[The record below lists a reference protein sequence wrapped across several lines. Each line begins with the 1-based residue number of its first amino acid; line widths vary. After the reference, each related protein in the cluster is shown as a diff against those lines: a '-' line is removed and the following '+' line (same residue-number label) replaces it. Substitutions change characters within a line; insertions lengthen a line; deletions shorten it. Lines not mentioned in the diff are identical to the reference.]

1 MRKDVVMEV
10 RAVSKNFGGLPALK
24 NVSFDVGRGEILAII
39 GPNGA
44 GKTTLFNVISG
55 VLQPSTGKIYF
66 EGRDITKLPPFKR
79 AKLGIARTFQ
89 IPRPFSE
96 MTVLENVIVGMVAN
110 GSGLSLSD
118 AKKRA
123 YEILE
128 ELRLSKKADVRVR
141 ELNLQEKKS
150 VELGRALALNPKV
163 LLIDE
168 YMSGL
173 NPVEVDWAIEE
184 LKRIN
189 RDRGVTMIWIEHVL
203 RAVMRLAERVIVL
216 NFGSI
221 IAEGSPSDIAKSA
234 EVVEAY
240 LGRGRAW

>member
-1 MRKDVVMEV
+1 LEV
-10 RAVSKNFGGLPALK
+10 KAVYKYFGGLPALK
-24 NVSFDVGRGEILAII
+24 NVSFEVGQGELLAII

-44 GKTTLFNVISG
+44 GKTTLFNAISG
-55 VLQPSTGKIYF
+55 VFQPSSGKIYF
-66 EGRDITKLPPFKR
+66 EGRDITDLPPFKR

-96 MTVLENVIVGMVAN
+96 MTVLENVVVGMVAN

-123 YEILE
+123 HEILE
-128 ELRLSKKADVRVR
+128 ELRLSKKADVQVSK
-141 ELNLQEKKS
+141 LNLQEKKS
-150 VELGRALALNPKV
+150 VELARALALNPK
-163 LLIDE
+163 LLLMDE

-173 NPVEVDWAIEE
+173 NPAEVDWAIEE

-189 RDRGVTMIWIEHVL
+189 RERGVTMIWIEHVL

-221 IAEGSPSDIAKSA
+221 IAEGSPSKIANSA

>member
-66 EGRDITKLPPFKR
+66 EGRDITRLPPFKR

-150 VELGRALALNPKV
+150 VELGRALALDPKV

>member
-203 RAVMRLAERVIVL
+203 RAVMKLAERVIVL

>member
-1 MRKDVVMEV
+1 
-10 RAVSKNFGGLPALK
+10 
-24 NVSFDVGRGEILAII
+24 
-39 GPNGA
+39 
-44 GKTTLFNVISG
+44 
-55 VLQPSTGKIYF
+55 
-66 EGRDITKLPPFKR
+66 
-79 AKLGIARTFQ
+79 
-89 IPRPFSE
+89 
-96 MTVLENVIVGMVAN
+96 MTVLENVVVGMVAN

-123 YEILE
+123 HEILE
-128 ELRLSKKADVRVR
+128 ELRLSKKADVQVSK
-141 ELNLQEKKS
+141 LNLQEKKS
-150 VELGRALALNPKV
+150 VELARALAYNPK
-163 LLIDE
+163 LLLMDE

-173 NPVEVDWAIEE
+173 NPAEVDWAIEE

-189 RDRGVTMIWIEHVL
+189 RERGVTMIWIEHVL

-221 IAEGSPSDIAKSA
+221 IAEGSPSEIAKSA

>member
-1 MRKDVVMEV
+1 MRKDVLLEV
-10 RAVSKNFGGLPALK
+10 KAVYKYFGGLPALK
-24 NVSFDVGRGEILAII
+24 NVSFEVGQGEILAII

-55 VLQPSTGKIYF
+55 VFQPSSGKIYF
-66 EGRDITKLPPFKR
+66 KGRDITDLPPFKR

-96 MTVLENVIVGMVAN
+96 MTVLENVVVGMVAN

-123 YEILE
+123 HETLE
-128 ELRLSKKADVRVR
+128 ELRLAKKADVQVSK
-141 ELNLQEKKS
+141 LNLQEKKS
-150 VELGRALALNPKV
+150 VELARALALNPK
-163 LLIDE
+163 LLLMDE

-173 NPVEVDWAIEE
+173 NPAEVDWAIEE

-189 RDRGVTMIWIEHVL
+189 RERGVTMIWIEHVL

-221 IAEGSPSDIAKSA
+221 IAEGSPSEIAKSA

>member
-1 MRKDVVMEV
+1 MRKDVLLEV
-10 RAVSKNFGGLPALK
+10 RALYKYFGGLPALK
-24 NVSFDVGRGEILAII
+24 NVSFDVRRGELLAVI

-55 VLQPSTGKIYF
+55 VIQPSSGNVYF
-66 EGRDITKLPPFKR
+66 EGRDITDLPSFKR

-96 MTVLENVIVGMVAN
+96 MTVLENVVVGMVAN

-123 YEILE
+123 HEILE
-128 ELRLSKKADVRVR
+128 ELRLGKKADVQVSK
-141 ELNLQEKKS
+141 LNLQEKKS
-150 VELGRALALNPKV
+150 VELARALALNPKL

-173 NPVEVDWAIEE
+173 NPAEVDWAIEE

-221 IAEGSPSDIAKSA
+221 IAEGSPSDIAKSS

>member
-1 MRKDVVMEV
+1 MRKDVLLEV
-10 RAVSKNFGGLPALK
+10 KAVYKYFGGLPALK
-24 NVSFDVGRGEILAII
+24 NVSFEVGQGELLAII

-55 VLQPSTGKIYF
+55 VFQLSSGKIYF
-66 EGRDITKLPPFKR
+66 EGRDITDLAPFKR

-96 MTVLENVIVGMVAN
+96 MTVLENVVVGMVAN

-123 YEILE
+123 HEILE
-128 ELRLSKKADVRVR
+128 ELRLSKKADVQVSK
-141 ELNLQEKKS
+141 LNLQEKKS
-150 VELGRALALNPKV
+150 VELARALALNPKL

-173 NPVEVDWAIEE
+173 NPAEVDWAIEE

-189 RDRGVTMIWIEHVL
+189 RERGVTMIWIEHVL

-221 IAEGSPSDIAKSA
+221 IAEGSPSEIAKSA

>member
-1 MRKDVVMEV
+1 MSKDVQMEV
-10 RAVSKNFGGLPALK
+10 RALYKYFGGLPALK
-24 NVSFDVGRGEILAII
+24 NVSFEVKRGELLAII

-55 VLQPSTGKIYF
+55 VLQPSSGKIYF
-66 EGRDITKLPPFKR
+66 EGKDITKLPPFRR

-96 MTVLENVIVGMVAN
+96 MTVLENVVVGMVAN
-110 GSGLSLSD
+110 GSALSLSD
-118 AKKRA
+118 AKKKA
-123 YEILE
+123 HEILE
-128 ELRLSKKADVRVR
+128 ELGLSKKADVQVSK
-141 ELNLQEKKS
+141 LNLQEKKS
-150 VELGRALALNPKV
+150 VELARALALNPKL

-173 NPVEVDWAIEE
+173 NPAEVDWAMEE

-234 EVVEAY
+234 EVAEAY

>member
-66 EGRDITKLPPFKR
+66 EGRDITRLPPFKR

-110 GSGLSLSD
+110 GSGFSLFD

-150 VELGRALALNPKV
+150 VELGRALALDPKV

>member
-55 VLQPSTGKIYF
+55 VLQPSSGKIYF
-66 EGRDITKLPPFKR
+66 EGRDITRLPPFKR

-150 VELGRALALNPKV
+150 VELGRALALDPKV